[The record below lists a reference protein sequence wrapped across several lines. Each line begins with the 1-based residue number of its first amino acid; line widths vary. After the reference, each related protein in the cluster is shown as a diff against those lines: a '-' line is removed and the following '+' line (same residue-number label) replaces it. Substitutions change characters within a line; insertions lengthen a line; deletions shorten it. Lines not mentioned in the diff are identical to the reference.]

1 MSYYWRKRQ
10 AGTSSFSHEICSMAN
25 QNISEQIK
33 QARKRA
39 GLTQQELAN
48 ETGLSLRTIQRIE
61 KGDQEVSGYSL
72 RQISSTLDVQL
83 EQLILPNV
91 NQMRIETSSLPA
103 VKALYLSSLLFVIN
117 PLLGI
122 IVPAILSYSRPYKDS
137 FYKKH
142 FRFIITYFAVLNVAV
157 YGFIVL
163 FAVKVVLHTN
173 AFDTLSS
180 FVFTFAM
187 PLGLFYY
194 FGSTIVV
201 LYRFLRLKKEESE

>member
-1 MSYYWRKRQ
+1 M
-10 AGTSSFSHEICSMAN
+10 TN

-39 GLTQQELAN
+39 GLTQQDLAN

-61 KGDQEVSGYSL
+61 KGDQDVSGYSL
-72 RQISSTLDVQL
+72 RQISTALDVPL

-91 NQMRIETSSLPA
+91 NQVRIETSSAGA

-122 IVPAILSYSRPYKDS
+122 IVPAILSYSRPYKDT

-142 FRFIITYFAVLNVAV
+142 VRFIITYFAILNVAT
-157 YGFIVL
+157 YGLIVI
-163 FAVKVVLHTN
+163 FAMQVVLRTGMFL
-173 AFDTLSS
+173 ALKS
-180 FVFTFAM
+180 FILKFSI
-187 PLGLFYY
+187 PLILLYY
-194 FGSTIVV
+194 LGTIAVM
-201 LYRFLRLKKEESE
+201 LYRFFTVRREVPEIE

>member
-1 MSYYWRKRQ
+1 MS
-10 AGTSSFSHEICSMAN
+10 N

-39 GLTQQELAN
+39 GLTQQDLAN

-72 RQISSTLDVQL
+72 RQISAALEVPL

-91 NQMRIETSSLPA
+91 NQVRIETSSVSA

-122 IVPAILSYSRPYKDS
+122 IVPAILSYSRPYRDA

-142 FRFIITYFAVLNVAV
+142 FRFMITYFVILNIVV
-157 YGFIVL
+157 YGLIVL
-163 FAVKVVLHTN
+163 FALNAVLRISRSE
-173 AFDTLSS
+173 TLLS
-180 FVFTFAM
+180 FIFRFQIPAI
-187 PLGLFYY
+187 LFYY
-194 FGSTIVV
+194 VGTIALM
-201 LYRFLRLKKEESE
+201 LYRFFTLRSRSSEAEQATG

>member
-1 MSYYWRKRQ
+1 M
-10 AGTSSFSHEICSMAN
+10 TN

-39 GLTQQELAN
+39 GLTQQDLAN

-72 RQISSTLDVQL
+72 RQLCAALNVPL

-91 NQMRIETSSLPA
+91 NQMRIETSPVSA

-122 IVPAILSYSRPYKDS
+122 IVPAILGYSRPYKDA

-142 FRFIITYFAVLNVAV
+142 LRFIITYFAILNVAV
-157 YGFIVL
+157 YGLVVIFAIQVVL
-163 FAVKVVLHTN
+163 RTSMFLAVK
-173 AFDTLSS
+173 S
-180 FVFTFAM
+180 FILEFSI
-187 PLGLFYY
+187 PLILLYY
-194 FGSTIVV
+194 LGTIVV
-201 LYRFLRLKKEESE
+201 MLYRFFTLGNADGAGE